1 MPKVNFAK
9 IGLKF
14 HQNWL
19 YYLSETRVFAK
30 DRLRFSCWGLV
41 ILHWNDQ
48 INMLLSHL
56 GEMTKFHLL
65 FYISEMTQCTC
76 FVTFWSNVAIYAL
89 CRIWLKCRDLRAL
102 LYLAE
107 MLRFT
112 RFVAFGWNVA
122 IYALC
127 RILAEMSRFT
137 RFARHK
143 MSAPRHL
150 KLFCTP
156 AYEPYIMHVWWYLVV
171 SGPCLMVSGGVR
183 ILSGGVWSMS
193 GGVNG
198 YRLIWPDLMYMGR
211 YLFWSLLIK
220 CKLVSSPS

>member
-1 MPKVNFAK
+1 MPKVNFVK

-19 YYLSETRVFAK
+19 YYLSESLPKTASGF
-30 DRLRFSCWGLV
+30 LV
-41 ILHWNDQ
+41 EA
-48 INMLLSHL
+48 LSYCTEITKLTCFCHIWVKWQ
-56 GEMTKFHLL
+56 KFHLL

-107 MLRFT
+107 MSRFT

-143 MSAPRHL
+143 MSAARHL
-150 KLFCTP
+150 QLFCTP
-156 AYEPYIMHVWWYLVV
+156 E
-171 SGPCLMVSGGVR
+171 SKQ
-183 ILSGGVWSMS
+183 LS
-193 GGVNG
+193 
-198 YRLIWPDLMYMGR
+198 DLMNTLSKCQDDIGNCAAPLTR
-211 YLFWSLLIK
+211 WDKWS
-220 CKLVSSPS
+220 

>member
-1 MPKVNFAK
+1 MPKVNFVK

-76 FVTFWSNVAIYAL
+76 FVTFWSNVAIYAFGWNVVIYVL
-89 CRIWLKCRDLRAL
+89 CCIWLKCRDLRAL
-102 LYLAE
+102 LHLGE
-107 MLRFT
+107 MSRFT
-112 RFVAFGWNVA
+112 RFVAFW
-122 IYALC
+122 LKC
-127 RILAEMSRFT
+127 RDLRVLPGT
-137 RFARHK
+137 K
-143 MSAPRHL
+143 
-150 KLFCTP
+150 
-156 AYEPYIMHVWWYLVV
+156 
-171 SGPCLMVSGGVR
+171 CLLPGT
-183 ILSGGVWSMS
+183 
-193 GGVNG
+193 
-198 YRLIWPDLMYMGR
+198 
-211 YLFWSLLIK
+211 
-220 CKLVSSPS
+220 

>member
-1 MPKVNFAK
+1 MPKVNFVK

-56 GEMTKFHLL
+56 GEMTKLSPAVLYQWNDTMH
-65 FYISEMTQCTC
+65 M
-76 FVTFWSNVAIYAL
+76 L
-89 CRIWLKCRDLRAL
+89 CHILVKCRDLRTL
-102 LYLAE
+102 SHLAE
-107 MLRFT
+107 MSRFT
-112 RFVAFGWNVA
+112 RFVVFGWNVA

-143 MSAPRHL
+143 FSADRHL

-156 AYEPYIMHVWWYLVV
+156 ADWPAWVGFMVTTHFDLV
-171 SGPCLMVSGGVR
+171 SGP
-183 ILSGGVWSMS
+183 
-193 GGVNG
+193 
-198 YRLIWPDLMYMGR
+198 
-211 YLFWSLLIK
+211 FWA
-220 CKLVSSPS
+220 

>member
-1 MPKVNFAK
+1 MPKVNFVK

-56 GEMTKFHLL
+56 GEMTK
-65 FYISEMTQCTC
+65 ISPAVLYQWNDTMHM
-76 FVTFWSNVAIYAL
+76 L
-89 CRIWLKCRDLRAL
+89 CHILVKCRDLRTL
-102 LYLAE
+102 SHLAE
-107 MLRFT
+107 MSRFT
-112 RFVAFGWNVA
+112 RFVVFGWNVA

-156 AYEPYIMHVWWYLVV
+156 DRATQYDTLQHKTIHCTWTLSIQFHAIPRIWN
-171 SGPCLMVSGGVR
+171 SGPS
-183 ILSGGVWSMS
+183 
-193 GGVNG
+193 
-198 YRLIWPDLMYMGR
+198 
-211 YLFWSLLIK
+211 
-220 CKLVSSPS
+220 

>member
-1 MPKVNFAK
+1 MPKVNFVK

-56 GEMTKFHLL
+56 GEMTK
-65 FYISEMTQCTC
+65 ISPAVLYQWNDTMHM
-76 FVTFWSNVAIYAL
+76 L
-89 CRIWLKCRDLRAL
+89 CHILVKCRDLRIWVKCCDLRAL

-107 MLRFT
+107 MSRFT

-127 RILAEMSRFT
+127 CIWLKCCDLHALLHLGEMSRFT
-137 RFARHK
+137 RFVAFW
-143 MSAPRHL
+143 L
-150 KLFCTP
+150 KCRDLRVLPGTK
-156 AYEPYIMHVWWYLVV
+156 
-171 SGPCLMVSGGVR
+171 CLLPGT
-183 ILSGGVWSMS
+183 
-193 GGVNG
+193 
-198 YRLIWPDLMYMGR
+198 
-211 YLFWSLLIK
+211 
-220 CKLVSSPS
+220 